1 MSDLHTTLIQNK
13 RIEYIDALR
22 GFVMF
27 LVVFNHMAGYCWH
40 IKEMGISFHDR
51 LEELQMPMFF
61 FISGFVSFK
70 PNLVWNGRQVISL
83 LKKKFPLL
91 MISPFFFFL
100 PYLQFEKIAFYDGIT
115 DTFKVGYW
123 FTFVLF
129 LFFAIY
135 TLIRFLFRNRWIATV
150 ISLVLGLFLHY
161 IIYQPIYNAI
171 PLSAD
176 AKGFLSLY
184 TWIYFIYFA
193 LGAIAR
199 EHLLKFEKLL
209 DSKWL
214 LPSCIMIYF
223 LLIIY
228 KSYFN
233 SGITIIPVTIT
244 GLIVLFSFFRIYQ
257 SHFTKEHALGRT
269 LQFMGRRTLDIYW
282 IHFFF
287 IPVNLTFVTVFREHP
302 MPVIEAGVSFVIA
315 SIIIAC
321 SLFIGSTIRLS
332 PILAHWLF
340 GEKIKPKKSQ
350 TTTDQ

>member
-1 MSDLHTTLIQNK
+1 MSDLQTTLIQHK

-40 IKEMGISFHDR
+40 IKEMGISFHDH

-70 PNLVWNGRQVISL
+70 PNVVWNGRQVISF

-91 MISPFFFFL
+91 IISPFFFFL
-100 PYLQFEKIAFYDGIT
+100 PYLHFEKIAFYDGIT
-115 DTFKVGYW
+115 GTFKEGYW

-135 TLIRFLFRNRWIATV
+135 AIIKFLFRNRWAATV
-150 ISLVLGLFLHY
+150 ILLVIGLFSHY
-161 IIYQPIYNAI
+161 IIYKPIYNAI

-176 AKGFLSLY
+176 IKGFLSIY
-184 TWIYFIYFA
+184 TWIYFIFFV
-193 LGAIAR
+193 LGTIAR
-199 EHLLKFEKLL
+199 ENLQIFEKLL

-214 LPSCIMIYF
+214 LPLCIMTYF
-223 LLIIY
+223 LLKIY
-228 KSYFN
+228 KSCFIT
-233 SGITIIPVTIT
+233 GITILPVYIT
-244 GLIVLFSFFRIYQ
+244 GLIVLFSFFRINQ

-287 IPVNLTFVTVFREHP
+287 IPVNLTFITVFREHP

-321 SLFIGSTIRLS
+321 SLVIGSTIRLS
-332 PILAHWLF
+332 PLLAHWLF
-340 GEKIKPKKSQ
+340 GEKIKPTKSQ
-350 TTTDQ
+350 TTTNQ

>member
-1 MSDLHTTLIQNK
+1 MGDLQTTLVQHK

-40 IKEMGISFHDR
+40 IKEMGISFHDY

-70 PNLVWNGRQVISL
+70 PNLEWNGRQVISF

-100 PYLQFEKIAFYDGIT
+100 PYLQFEKISFYDGIT

-135 TLIRFLFRNRWIATV
+135 ALIKFLFRNRRTATV
-150 ISLVLGLFLHY
+150 ISLVLGLFLLY
-161 IIYQPIYNAI
+161 IIYKPIYNAI
-171 PLSAD
+171 PVSTD
-176 AKGFLSLY
+176 VKGFLSIY
-184 TWIYFIYFA
+184 TWTYFIFFA

-199 EHLLKFEKLL
+199 ENIQKFEKLL

-214 LPSCIMIYF
+214 LPLCIMTYF
-223 LLIIY
+223 LLKIY
-228 KSYFN
+228 KSYFI
-233 SGITIIPVTIT
+233 SGTTNIPVYIA
-244 GLIVLFSFFRIYQ
+244 GLIVLFSFFRINQ

-315 SIIIAC
+315 SMIIAC
-321 SLFIGSTIRLS
+321 SLVIGSTIRLS

-340 GEKIKPKKSQ
+340 GEKIEPKKSQ
-350 TTTDQ
+350 TTTNQ